1 MEKDILKDNFRVVMV
16 GGSAG
21 SLEVITKMLS
31 ELINTK
37 LAMVLIIHRKGSIH
51 SSLADVLNLK
61 TALVVKEAE
70 EKEIIRPGFVYIAP
84 ADYHLLIERDGSLS
98 LDYSEKINFSRP
110 SIDVSFEC
118 AADVFGA
125 RVIGILLSGGNA
137 DGVAGLKS
145 IRRAGGKCVV
155 QDPGSALVSYMPM
168 HALAELKPD
177 KTLNS
182 AEMADYLNGIP

>member
-1 MEKDILKDNFRVVMV
+1 MV

-21 SLEVITKMLS
+21 SLEVITKMLG
-31 ELINTK
+31 ELINTR
-37 LAMVLIIHRKGSIH
+37 LAMVLIIHRRGSVH

-61 TALVVKEAE
+61 TAMVVKEAE

-84 ADYHLLIERDGSLS
+84 ADYHLLIERDGSFS

-118 AADVFGA
+118 AADVFGS

-137 DGVAGLKS
+137 DGVVGLKS

-168 HALAELKPD
+168 HAIAELKPD

-182 AEMADYLNGIP
+182 TEMADYLNGIP

>member
-1 MEKDILKDNFRVVMV
+1 
-16 GGSAG
+16 
-21 SLEVITKMLS
+21 
-31 ELINTK
+31 
-37 LAMVLIIHRKGSIH
+37 
-51 SSLADVLNLK
+51 
-61 TALVVKEAE
+61 
-70 EKEIIRPGFVYIAP
+70 
-84 ADYHLLIERDGSLS
+84 

-118 AADVFGA
+118 AADVFGS

-137 DGVAGLKS
+137 DGVVGLKS

-168 HALAELKPD
+168 HAIAELKPD

-182 AEMADYLNGIP
+182 TEMADYLNGIP

>member
-1 MEKDILKDNFRVVMV
+1 MEKDNLKDNFRVVMV

-21 SLEVITKMLS
+21 SLEVITKMLG
-31 ELINTK
+31 ELINTR
-37 LAMVLIIHRKGSIH
+37 LAMVLIIHRRGSVH

-61 TALVVKEAE
+61 TAMVVKEAE

-84 ADYHLLIERDGSLS
+84 ADYHLLIERDGSFS

-118 AADVFGA
+118 AADVFGS

-137 DGVAGLKS
+137 DGVVGLKS

-168 HALAELKPD
+168 HAIAELKPD

-182 AEMADYLNGIP
+182 TEMADYLNGIP